1 MKGREITCCT
11 DCVYNRLH
19 FDGFVFFASLIIHLE
34 VVGVARCVA
43 TVLITDTIVANVVFT
58 IKLAK

>member
-11 DCVYNRLH
+11 DCVYNILH

-34 VVGVARCVA
+34 VGVA
-43 TVLITDTIVANVVFT
+43 TVSITDTIVANVVFT
-58 IKLAK
+58 IKPA